1 MTVLLEIK
9 EKIMQIFGRY
19 SSYILP
25 VLKFLL
31 AFFVF
36 FNINHTLGYLKL
48 LDNIFILLI
57 ISLLCAILPL
67 NTIVVFGGIMII
79 AHTFTLGME
88 IGAVTLIFFTLMY
101 LLYFRI
107 VPKDALAFVLA
118 PAACSIGMPC
128 AVPMGLGLLRE
139 PVSAVSAC
147 MGTVTFYY
155 IQVIKDVVE
164 PLKEAK
170 EQNLLENIQALIG
183 GVLENRE
190 MFVVMVAG
198 AAVVIIMA
206 LIRKFSIDY
215 AWYIAIALGAA
226 CYILLA
232 VGGAFFLQADFSVGG
247 ILLGTLG
254 SCVIALILELFCFH
268 VDYKKTEFLQYQDDT
283 YVYYVKAVPKI
294 AVDGKAEKIRNRAK
308 GTYVREQ
315 SGRAE
320 RDYREHTK
328 EGQNLQGSPTAA
340 NLNWQEEEQAVT
352 AFSEIDLAEKLEESL
367 KHLR

>member
-31 AFFVF
+31 ALFVF

-67 NTIVVFGGIMII
+67 NTIVVFGGIMIT

-88 IGAVTLIFFTLMY
+88 VGAVTVILFALMY

-107 VPKDALAFVLA
+107 VPKDALALVLT
-118 PAACSIGMPC
+118 PAACSIGIPC

-155 IQVIKDVVE
+155 MQVIKEVVE

-170 EQNLLENIQALIG
+170 EQNLLENIQALIR

-190 MFVVMVAG
+190 MFVLMIAG
-198 AAVVIIMA
+198 AAVVMIMA

-215 AWYIAIALGAA
+215 AWYIAIALGAV
-226 CYILLA
+226 CYVLLT
-232 VGGAFFLQADFSVGG
+232 VGGTFFLQADFSVGS
-247 ILLGTLG
+247 ILFGTLA
-254 SCVIALILELFCFH
+254 SCVIALLLELFCFH
-268 VDYKKTEFLQYQDDT
+268 VDYKKTEYLQYQDDT

-294 AVDGKAEKIRNRAK
+294 AADGKTEKTQNRTK
-308 GTYVREQ
+308 ETFMREQ
-315 SGRAE
+315 PGRE
-320 RDYREHTK
+320 KRNDRECTQG
-328 EGQNLQGSPTAA
+328 GQKLQGYPTTK
-340 NLNWQEEEQAVT
+340 NLSWQEEEQAVKE
-352 AFSEIDLAEKLEESL
+352 FPEIDLEEKLEESL
-367 KHLR
+367 KHLK

>member
-147 MGTVTFYY
+147 MGTVTFYF
-155 IQVIKDVVE
+155 IC
-164 PLKEAK
+164 
-170 EQNLLENIQALIG
+170 
-183 GVLENRE
+183 R
-190 MFVVMVAG
+190 
-198 AAVVIIMA
+198 
-206 LIRKFSIDY
+206 
-215 AWYIAIALGAA
+215 
-226 CYILLA
+226 
-232 VGGAFFLQADFSVGG
+232 
-247 ILLGTLG
+247 
-254 SCVIALILELFCFH
+254 
-268 VDYKKTEFLQYQDDT
+268 
-283 YVYYVKAVPKI
+283 
-294 AVDGKAEKIRNRAK
+294 
-308 GTYVREQ
+308 
-315 SGRAE
+315 
-320 RDYREHTK
+320 
-328 EGQNLQGSPTAA
+328 
-340 NLNWQEEEQAVT
+340 
-352 AFSEIDLAEKLEESL
+352 
-367 KHLR
+367 